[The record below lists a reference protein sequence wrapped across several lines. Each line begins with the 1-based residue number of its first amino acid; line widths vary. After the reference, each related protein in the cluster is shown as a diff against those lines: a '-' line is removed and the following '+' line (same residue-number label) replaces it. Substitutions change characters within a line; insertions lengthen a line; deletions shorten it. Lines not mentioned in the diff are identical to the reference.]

1 MEVLQGMRD
10 ERVGVVMIASED
22 TRGRSNWD
30 GM

>member
-1 MEVLQGMRD
+1 MKLLPGMRD

-22 TRGRSNWD
+22 TRGKGNWD